1 MANIDNG
8 EINGV
13 IFLDLKKAF
22 DLVNHIILLKKLEY
36 YNVSNCTLD
45 WFKSYLFERS
55 QQVKVNNVMSNTKC
69 IKTGVPQGS
78 ILGPLLFILYINDL
92 PLNIEHSL
100 IDLYADDSTLHCRG
114 NDVIQIASNLQNDI
128 HVIENWCLQN
138 CMKLNAKKCKSM
150 IIGSKQ
156 RLCLT
161 GNSLDINISNEQIE
175 NVDCEKLLGL
185 YIDKNLNWNQ
195 QIDKMS
201 ITISNRINLL
211 QKIRKYLP
219 MHIRIIYFNAYI
231 LPLFDYCCN
240 IWGSCCESGINK
252 LNKLLKKSARV
263 IVEADIMTSS
273 SLLFKS
279 LHWLNVEKR
288 IQYQKAILVFKSV
301 NGMVPN
307 YLEENFHFTNNQN
320 YNLRSAD
327 EKLLNLP
334 KPKTN
339 FLKKT
344 FTYSGSQIWNS
355 LPNEIKMS
363 NTLVSFKT
371 KCYKFFINCA
381 N

>member
-1 MANIDNG
+1 MKNLSIKSGKFPSIFKTARVCPIFKSGDACNPDNYRPIAVLPCLSKIIERHIANSLYIFLNSNDLLNTTQSGFRPKHSCTTALTKLVDEWLANIDNG

-45 WFKSYLFERS
+45 WFKSYLIERS

-100 IDLYADDSTLHCRG
+100 IDLYADDSTLHCKG
-114 NDVIQIASNLQNDI
+114 NNLLQLTSNLQNDI
-128 HVIENWCLQN
+128 HVIENWCSQN

-185 YIDKNLNWNQ
+185 YIDKN
-195 QIDKMS
+195 
-201 ITISNRINLL
+201 
-211 QKIRKYLP
+211 
-219 MHIRIIYFNAYI
+219 
-231 LPLFDYCCN
+231 
-240 IWGSCCESGINK
+240 
-252 LNKLLKKSARV
+252 
-263 IVEADIMTSS
+263 
-273 SLLFKS
+273 
-279 LHWLNVEKR
+279 
-288 IQYQKAILVFKSV
+288 
-301 NGMVPN
+301 
-307 YLEENFHFTNNQN
+307 
-320 YNLRSAD
+320 
-327 EKLLNLP
+327 
-334 KPKTN
+334 
-339 FLKKT
+339 
-344 FTYSGSQIWNS
+344 
-355 LPNEIKMS
+355 
-363 NTLVSFKT
+363 
-371 KCYKFFINCA
+371 
-381 N
+381 